1 MLVENDMPIEKAH
14 IFIFQLGKD
23 YTLKEAG
30 IYHMPW
36 WFSSTCETSVIIAL
50 CYGNLFAEE
59 FYAMGDRQK
68 LQCWEK
74 LQKGQCHTLTI
85 SFLFFLLKFSL

>member
-1 MLVENDMPIEKAH
+1 MLVENYMPTEEAY

-30 IYHMPW
+30 IYHMFW

-59 FYAMGDRQK
+59 FYAMGDSQK
-68 LQCWEK
+68 LQCEK
-74 LQKGQCHTLTI
+74 NYKKDNVTP
-85 SFLFFLLKFSL
+85 